1 MRQLGQGQSRE
12 TVRSL
17 EASMDSKESLHHFQ
31 RKREEEAVNKEELFA
46 LREEYEEEKQ
56 HLQSTCNMKVK
67 LLTQE
72 IEELKK

>member
-17 EASMDSKESLHHFQ
+17 EASMGSRESLHHFQ
-31 RKREEEAVNKEELFA
+31 RKREEEVVNKEELFA

-56 HLQSTCNMKVK
+56 HLQLMCNMKVK